1 MLLAL
6 GLTDSSLH
14 PGLILEVHEIV
25 IALDCA
31 RLRDL
36 ALALVRTPTRER
48 IPRVEKK
55 PARPLARPLSETDTV
70 PQRPSSWRSRLR
82 NRP

>member
-48 IPRVEKK
+48 VVRVEKK
-55 PARPLARPLSETDTV
+55 PA
-70 PQRPSSWRSRLR
+70 
-82 NRP
+82 